1 MKLSHIFAFVG
12 GALAGV
18 AVGMLLAP
26 ESGAETRQKIADVLH
41 EKGIALDK
49 EAFKTFVENVMAKLK
64 ERFSDEELKSAVN
77 ETINEHG
84 HE

>member
-41 EKGIALDK
+41 EKGITLDK
-49 EAFKTFVENVMAKLK
+49 EQLKQFVDKVIAKLK
-64 ERFSDEELKSAVN
+64 NGFTDAELHEAVN

>member
-41 EKGIALDK
+41 EKGITLDK
-49 EAFKTFVENVMAKLK
+49 EQFKQFVDKVIAKLK
-64 ERFSDEELKSAVN
+64 NGFTDAELHDAVN

>member
-26 ESGAETRQKIADVLH
+26 ESGSETRQKIADVLH
-41 EKGIALDK
+41 EKGITLDK
-49 EAFKTFVENVMAKLK
+49 ERFKQFVDKVIAKLK
-64 ERFSDEELKSAVN
+64 NGFTDAELHDAVN

>member
-41 EKGIALDK
+41 EKGITLDK
-49 EAFKTFVENVMAKLK
+49 EQLKQFVDKVIAKLK
-64 ERFSDEELKSAVN
+64 NGFTDAELHDAVN

>member
-26 ESGAETRQKIADVLH
+26 ESGADTRQKIADVLH
-41 EKGIALDK
+41 EKGITLDK

-64 ERFSDEELKSAVN
+64 ERFSDEELHDAVN

>member
-1 MKLSHIFAFVG
+1 MRLSHVLAFVG
-12 GALAGV
+12 GAVAGV

-26 ESGAETRQKIADVLH
+26 DSGSNTRQKIADMLH

-77 ETINEHG
+77 ATINEHG

>member
-26 ESGAETRQKIADVLH
+26 ESGADTRQKIADVLH
-41 EKGIALDK
+41 EKGITLDK
-49 EAFKTFVENVMAKLK
+49 EQLKQFVDKVIAKLK
-64 ERFSDEELKSAVN
+64 NGFTDAELHDAVN

>member
-41 EKGIALDK
+41 EKGITLDK
-49 EAFKTFVENVMAKLK
+49 ERFKQFVDKVIAKLK
-64 ERFSDEELKSAVN
+64 NGFTDAELHDAAN

>member
-18 AVGMLLAP
+18 VVGMLLAP

-41 EKGIALDK
+41 EKGITLDK
-49 EAFKTFVENVMAKLK
+49 EQLKQFVDKVIAKLK
-64 ERFSDEELKSAVN
+64 NGFTDAELHDAVN